1 MCGYHVARGRL
12 WRRIKDLVMLKVLD
26 MLSKE
31 PMHGY
36 GIMKRLEEEYGYK
49 LSPGLIY
56 PILRRIIDM
65 GFAVANE
72 TSVGGKKVVVYEIT
86 QEGREFLEK
95 NRKYLELFEK
105 KSRRIKECKLHELI
119 GRLKAVFMNIDKL
132 SEEDVEKL
140 KKAVERFLGDIS
152 DLRDLT

>member
-86 QEGREFLEK
+86 QDGREFLEK